1 MKSADYWVDEI
12 DDIFMNTS
20 RNMQWPRVREVRALV
35 EAIREEFRKEAIEA
49 IKKQPS
55 VIPSAFSSYE
65 LWQLGN
71 NIYVALKDIRAAL
84 EKLGKEEEK

>member
-35 EAIREEFRKEAIEA
+35 EAIRSEFREAVLVILADTYGDHGIENA
-49 IKKQPS
+49 IAM
-55 VIPSAFSSYE
+55 I
-65 LWQLGN
+65 
-71 NIYVALKDIRAAL
+71 
-84 EKLGKEEEK
+84 EKLGKGDEK